1 MLHTGIILQVRTGS
15 TRFPKKMVQPFYKGK
30 SILEILIERYLGISK
45 NEIPM
50 VIATTIKSQDDVIED
65 VAKRYNVN
73 CFRGSEEN
81 VLQRFLDT
89 ADHFGFGTIIRVC
102 GDNPF
107 FDFESTLALLSSQ
120 NSNKYDYISYK
131 VDQGKPS
138 ILSHLGFWGEIVK
151 YDTLKRIISSTNKKI
166 YLEHVT
172 NYIYLH
178 PEKFSIKLIN
188 APDGLGKRDDIRLT
202 VDTKIDFEMN
212 QMLYQQIVGQD
223 ISFAPKKIVNY
234 IDQHIELKKIM
245 TDQIKINSK

>member
-1 MLHTGIILQVRTGS
+1 
-15 TRFPKKMVQPFYKGK
+15 
-30 SILEILIERYLGISK
+30 
-45 NEIPM
+45 
-50 VIATTIKSQDDVIED
+50 
-65 VAKRYNVN
+65 
-73 CFRGSEEN
+73 
-81 VLQRFLDT
+81 VLLRFLDT
-89 ADHFGFGTIIRVC
+89 ADHFGFGTVIRVC

-107 FDFESTLALLSSQ
+107 FDFENTLALLSSQ

-178 PEKFSIKLIN
+178 PEKFSIKLIDT
-188 APDGLGKRDDIRLT
+188 PDGLGKRNDIRLT

-212 QMLYQQIVGQD
+212 QMLYQQIVCQN